1 MGMKFRIRALELI
14 DKLIRKSIINF
25 HSKANKNNMKKLLAS
40 LTKIPHFNMDPQ

>member
-25 HSKANKNNMKKLLAS
+25 HSKANKKKRKILFAS
-40 LTKIPHFNMDPQ
+40 LAKIPHFNMDPQ